1 MTTIDYT
8 PALGHSGLSGLYDLA
23 IALWTRERRWRSAFL
38 DQIAP
43 GASETLVDVGCG
55 TGALTA
61 LIAAEAPT
69 AKVIGID
76 PDPDI
81 LARARN
87 RATKRGL
94 AVVFARGYADD
105 AATLV
110 GPGRADKAVSSLV
123 FHQVPLAGKRSG
135 LAAMFDALR
144 PGGELH
150 IADYGLQR
158 TPLMRFLFRQVQAL
172 DGRENTQPSAEGVLQ
187 GLMAEVGFE
196 GVEECKVIPTP
207 SGSISLNRARKPL
220 ARPIAAR
227 P

>member
-1 MTTIDYT
+1 MC
-8 PALGHSGLSGLYDLA
+8 SSDL
-23 IALWTRERRWRSAFL
+23 
-38 DQIAP
+38 
-43 GASETLVDVGCG
+43 
-55 TGALTA
+55 
-61 LIAAEAPT
+61 
-69 AKVIGID
+69 
-76 PDPDI
+76 
-81 LARARN
+81 
-87 RATKRGL
+87 
-94 AVVFARGYADD
+94 
-105 AATLV
+105 
-110 GPGRADKAVSSLV
+110 RADKAVSSLV

-207 SGSISLNRARKPL
+207 SGSISLYRARKPL